1 MGRGKTSGG
10 GGKAAGGPDWL
21 GPQDTGDG
29 DAPNRAQAREAQK
42 EEKRRRPR
50 RDDDDDLDKPDK
62 KGIKLAPIILLLM
75 MVLPAAL
82 PAILDVVAK
91 LQYMG
96 IVKVPNLWGSDSKYR
111 PCLQEYYADWAPEKL
126 GTMDDIL
133 IQYEGREKQLFAKL
147 NKKYGKQV
155 QIAKCKD
162 K

>member
-1 MGRGKTSGG
+1 M
-10 GGKAAGGPDWL
+10 
-21 GPQDTGDG
+21 
-29 DAPNRAQAREAQK
+29 QK
-42 EEKRRRPR
+42 QEKRRRPR

-62 KGIKLAPIILLLM
+62 KGVKLAPIVLLLLLT
-75 MVLPAAL
+75 LPAAL
-82 PAILDVVAK
+82 PTIIDVVAK

-96 IVKVPNLWGSDSKYR
+96 IVKVPNIWGSDSKYR

-162 K
+162 AK